1 MYPQPFQIKPIL
13 ETVTNAKND
22 SAVGDYRDKDL
33 FEFRVLLLATGRQSG
48 VLFGYSKYFNP
59 TTDLY
64 VSFNNNVTEM
74 FAAKYSYPIN
84 CINLHNGRL
93 DDMIRTMVDANIETV
108 YIDVGPSSFFDG
120 RNVDSPLYS

>member
-1 MYPQPFQIKPIL
+1 MAINTL
-13 ETVTNAKND
+13 MHVT
-22 SAVGDYRDKDL
+22 
-33 FEFRVLLLATGRQSG
+33 RQSG
-48 VLFGYSKYFNP
+48 STIRLQQVFNP

-93 DDMIRTMVDANIETV
+93 DDMIMTMVDANIETV

-120 RNVDSPLYS
+120 RNVIHRFIRKYDEYAEKKGIKPFFVIV